1 MRPLSSIAVLSLLAS
16 TWLVWAQ
23 NASLDSRSSDD
34 PTFSVGTRLVVL
46 PVSVL
51 DKGGKLVT
59 DLQQKSFKV
68 FENGVEQP
76 IKIFRREDVPISL
89 GIIIDNSGSM
99 REKRQK
105 VEAASLDL
113 VRASN
118 PQDEV
123 FIVNFNDDAF
133 LDVPMTSDVKKME
146 EGVARIDSRGGTAMR
161 DAIDMSISYLKKH
174 GKHRKKVLLVI
185 TDGNDN
191 ASNISLEKL
200 VNRAQQNEVLV
211 YSIGLLNEEERREAR
226 LAKRALDAISND
238 SGGLAFYPKSP
249 TEVEALAQQ
258 VAREIRNQYTIAYS
272 PTVQEMDGSF
282 RQIKVMVNGPGHPV
296 VRTRTG
302 YFATPD
308 TSPKKALSHSIK
320 RYSAYAQQ
328 LLPVTQAAYRDVV
341 HTIPPVRACRW

>member
-1 MRPLSSIAVLSLLAS
+1 M
-16 TWLVWAQ
+16 
-23 NASLDSRSSDD
+23 
-34 PTFSVGTRLVVL
+34 
-46 PVSVL
+46 PVSVF
-51 DKGGKLVT
+51 DKGGKLIT

-68 FENGVEQP
+68 FENGIEQP

-105 VEAASLDL
+105 VETASLDL

-123 FIVNFNDDAF
+123 FIVNFNDDPF
-133 LDVPMTSDVKKME
+133 LDVPMTSDIKKME
-146 EGVARIDSRGGTAMR
+146 EGIARIDSRGGTAMR
-161 DAIDMSISYLKKH
+161 EAISMAIDYVKEK
-174 GKHRKKVLLVI
+174 GHRQKKVLLVI

-200 VNRAQQNEVLV
+200 VNRAQQSEVLV

-226 LAKRALDAISND
+226 LAKRALDSISRD
-238 SGGLAFYPKSP
+238 SGGVAFYPKGAAD
-249 TEVEALAQQ
+249 VDAIALQ
-258 VAREIRNQYTIAYS
+258 VAHEIRNQYTIAYS

-282 RQIKVMVNGPGHPV
+282 RQIKVTVNGPGHPL

-302 YFATPD
+302 YYATPH
-308 TSPKKALSHSIK
+308 SSKKALS
-320 RYSAYAQQ
+320 Q
-328 LLPVTQAAYRDVV
+328 L
-341 HTIPPVRACRW
+341 H

>member
-1 MRPLSSIAVLSLLAS
+1 MRLLSSFSILCLLGSA
-16 TWLVWAQ
+16 WFVRAQ
-23 NASLDSRSSDD
+23 NAPPESPSSGD

-59 DLQQKSFKV
+59 DLQQRSFKV

-133 LDVPMTSDVKKME
+133 LDVPMTSDIKKME
-146 EGVARIDSRGGTAMR
+146 EGIARIDSRGGTAMR

-174 GKHRKKVLLVI
+174 GKRQKKVLLVI

-200 VNRAQQNEVLV
+200 VNRAQDNEVLV
-211 YSIGLLNEEERREAR
+211 YSIGLLNEEERHEAR

-238 SGGLAFYPKSP
+238 SGGLAFYPKGP
-249 TEVEALAQQ
+249 AEVEAIAQL

-272 PTVQEMDGSF
+272 PTVQQMDGSF
-282 RQIKVMVNGPGHPV
+282 RQIKVTVKGPRHPV

-302 YFATPD
+302 YYATPD
-308 TSPKKALSHSIK
+308 ASPKKALSRSAKH
-320 RYSAYAQQ
+320 YSG
-328 LLPVTQAAYRDVV
+328 
-341 HTIPPVRACRW
+341 

>member
-1 MRPLSSIAVLSLLAS
+1 MRRLSSLAALSLLAS
-16 TWLVWAQ
+16 CSVRAQ
-23 NASLDSRSSDD
+23 NAPAPTPSPEE

-51 DKGGKLVT
+51 NKDGKLVT

-123 FIVNFNDDAF
+123 FIVNFNDDPY
-133 LDVPMTSDVKKME
+133 LDVPMTSDIKKME

-161 DAIDMSISYLKKH
+161 DAIDSSMTYLKKE
-174 GKHRKKVLLVI
+174 GKRQKKVLLVI

-191 ASNISLEKL
+191 ASTISLEKL
-200 VNRAQQNEVLV
+200 VNRAEQNEVLV
-211 YSIGLLNEEERREAR
+211 YCIGLLNEEERREAR
-226 LAKRALDAISND
+226 LAKRALDAITRD

-249 TEVEALAQQ
+249 AEVDAIALQ
-258 VAREIRNQYTIAYS
+258 VAHEIRNQYTIAYS

-282 RQIKVMVNGPGHPV
+282 RQIKVTVNGPGHPQ

-302 YFATPD
+302 YYATPD
-308 TSPKKALSHSIK
+308 SSSKKTLS
-320 RYSAYAQQ
+320 Q
-328 LLPVTQAAYRDVV
+328 L
-341 HTIPPVRACRW
+341 H